1 MKRKLLLA
9 GNNTTIIND
18 FFYVMDDEFECITT
32 SNRSGDIFNHI
43 NYFQPELFVYCFSTE
58 TKEDILKLSVA
69 LDKVGSRQ
77 PKMIIIG
84 SPEACDEFL
93 RLNSGTVK
101 LVIHRPVTANA
112 IKEKLLKY
120 FRVIDEHEKERQK
133 EQTSSEKVTKPT
145 PAPVPEAPTEATQ
158 KHVLIIDDDPI
169 MLSLIKAEL
178 REHYNVATAI
188 SGKIALKFL
197 ERKHTDMILLDY
209 EMPEEDGAE
218 VFAKIL
224 ANPATKDIPVVFL
237 TGINDREKIQK
248 VLAMKPQGYLLKP
261 IECEQLVKT
270 IRQVIG

>member
-84 SPEACDEFL
+84 SPETCDEFL

-145 PAPVPEAPTEATQ
+145 PASVPEAPTEATQ